1 MNIDHVIENLIALEE
16 SSLLPSIETVK
27 KIHGQR
33 AKKIN
38 AKVRKM
44 FPFYKR
50 DVYDEYGHRVIPG
63 AVAAVP
69 LGAGIGA
76 VSMLPYTPV
85 FGPAA
90 IGYGAAY
97 GAAGGLA
104 GGAIGTI
111 AGRAINKYRDKSKN
125 KLGIFDH

>member
-1 MNIDHVIENLIALEE
+1 MNIDHVIENLMALEE
-16 SSLLPSIETVK
+16 ASLLPSIETVK

-33 AKKIN
+33 AKSIN

-50 DVYDEYGHRVIPG
+50 DVYDEYGQRVIPG
-63 AVAAVP
+63 AVAGVP

-76 VSMLPYTPV
+76 VSMLPYASV

-90 IGYGAAY
+90 IGYGAVY